1 MSLALSLP
9 IPSEAAQ
16 LVLFAPYCGGRS
28 READLQRAL
37 RLVVKGSLKGRRLLQ
52 GGRAHSFTLSWQGA
66 SSPLE
71 LCSCQ
76 LCFSETQVPIYN
88 FDVSMHQLVNWLMA
102 CPDLGDQ
109 GDLPNHFWSWLLL
122 GLEEHVSDA

>member
-9 IPSEAAQ
+9 IPSEAAE
-16 LVLFAPYCGGRS
+16 LALFAPYCGGRS
-28 READLQRAL
+28 READLKRAL
-37 RLVVKGSLKGRRLLQ
+37 WLVAKGSLKGRRPLE

-71 LCSCQ
+71 MCTCQ
-76 LCFSETQVPIYN
+76 LSFPDIQAPKYT
-88 FDVSMHQLVNWLMA
+88 FDVSMHQLVEWLMTW
-102 CPDLGDQ
+102 PDLGDQ

-122 GLEEHVSDA
+122 GSEEQVDDA